1 MSLVPMVIE
10 KSGRG
15 ERAYDIYSRLLKD
28 RIIFIGEPIDD
39 HIASLV
45 IAQMLF
51 LQLENK
57 EQDINLY
64 MNSPGGTISA
74 GLAIYDTMQYLSN
87 DVATYCVGQ
96 AASMAAVLLAAGAKG
111 KRHALPHSRI
121 MIHQPWGGA
130 QGSASDISIQAEEII
145 RIKKMLNEIL
155 AEHTGKKTTQV
166 EEDSDRDKFMSAE
179 EAKEYGLI
187 DVVLRGRTYAAAEA
201 VSRGGVQGGGTM
213 ASSRRKERCT
223 FCGRGYDQVDR
234 LVAGPPDVYICN
246 ECVELC
252 NSILD
257 QDAHRTGKPVQVH
270 HVPSPEEIKTGLDE
284 YVVGQG
290 RAKRVL
296 SVAVHNH
303 YKRILH
309 RSETTDVELEKS
321 NVLLIGPT
329 GSGKTLMA
337 KTLAKTLDVP
347 FAIGDATTLTE
358 AGYVGEDVENLILRL
373 LQAADFDIDAAERGI
388 IYIDEVDKIGR
399 KSENPSITR
408 DVSGEGVQQALLKLL
423 EGTVANIPPQ
433 GGRKHPE
440 QKYIQVDT
448 SQILFICGGMFEG
461 IEEAPRALVVWRALS
476 KWLGGMGIIV
486 FAIAVLPLLGVG
498 GMQLFHAEVPGP
510 VSDKLTPRITVT
522 ARRLWLIYL
531 GVTVLAFVSLRF
543 AGLNGFEA
551 FCHGLTTA
559 ATGGFSTRTGSI
571 GAFGLPAVEWV
582 VIAFM
587 VIGGINYVLHYRLLT
602 GGARGVVRDGE
613 LRFFLVLMA
622 VGVASVTWLLAEAGT
637 VEAPL
642 RAAAFQTVSLLTTTG
657 YVTADYELW
666 PAAFQFLVVPLLV
679 IGGMAG
685 STSGG
690 LKTLRVLIILR
701 SMRVFVLRLSHPLAV
716 RPIRLAGRPV
726 GDDVVMAILIFVA
739 TYFAIA
745 LAAAM
750 VIAAAGYDVVTA
762 ITAAL
767 TAVGNVGPALGAV
780 GPTDSFAHFPAT
792 VKLTLCFC
800 MIAGRLE
807 IFTLLVLL
815 EPHFWRR

>member
-1 MSLVPMVIE
+1 MNLLLDFHVLGWLMLGLAGFQTVPI
-10 KSGRG
+10 G
-15 ERAYDIYSRLLKD
+15 AALIY
-28 RIIFIGEPIDD
+28 GEPIRPYL
-39 HIASLV
+39 ATGLV
-45 IAQMLF
+45 ALV
-51 LQLENK
+51 
-57 EQDINLY
+57 Y
-64 MNSPGGTISA
+64 
-74 GLAIYDTMQYLSN
+74 GLAIVLS
-87 DVATYCVGQ
+87 VRP
-96 AASMAAVLLAAGAKG
+96 K
-111 KRHALPHSRI
+111 
-121 MIHQPWGGA
+121 
-130 QGSASDISIQAEEII
+130 
-145 RIKKMLNEIL
+145 
-155 AEHTGKKTTQV
+155 
-166 EEDSDRDKFMSAE
+166 DRR
-179 EAKEYGLI
+179 
-187 DVVLRGRTYAAAEA
+187 LRGRDGFLV
-201 VSRGGVQGGGTM
+201 VSGAWLL
-213 ASSRRKERCT
+213 ASFIGALPYYLADSLSPLDALFES
-223 FCGRGYDQVDR
+223 
-234 LVAGPPDVYICN
+234 VAGF
-246 ECVELC
+246 
-252 NSILD
+252 
-257 QDAHRTGKPVQVH
+257 
-270 HVPSPEEIKTGLDE
+270 
-284 YVVGQG
+284 
-290 RAKRVL
+290 
-296 SVAVHNH
+296 
-303 YKRILH
+303 
-309 RSETTDVELEKS
+309 TT
-321 NVLLIGPT
+321 T
-329 GSGKTLMA
+329 GSS
-337 KTLAKTLDVP
+337 V
-347 FAIGDATTLTE
+347 
-358 AGYVGEDVENLILRL
+358 
-373 LQAADFDIDAAERGI
+373 
-388 IYIDEVDKIGR
+388 
-399 KSENPSITR
+399 
-408 DVSGEGVQQALLKLL
+408 
-423 EGTVANIPPQ
+423 
-433 GGRKHPE
+433 
-440 QKYIQVDT
+440 
-448 SQILFICGGMFEG
+448 FEG

-476 KWLGGMGIIV
+476 QWLGGMGIIV

-531 GVTVLAFVSLRF
+531 GVTVLAFISLRF

-602 GGARGVVRDGE
+602 GGARGVMRDGE

-622 VGVASVTWLLAEAGT
+622 VGVASVTWLLAEAGS

-716 RPIRLAGRPV
+716 RPVRLAGRPV

-739 TYFAIA
+739 TYFALA
-745 LAAAM
+745 LGAAM

-807 IFTLLVLL
+807 VFTLLVLL